1 MPPGH
6 GLKLEKARIYTLAA
20 APAGPENSGMKILLI
35 EDDPETAEHVCH
47 ALRSQGHEVD
57 ESHAGPDGLARARL
71 GQHAALIVDRMLPGL
86 DGLSL
91 VKQLREEGSQT
102 PVLFLTTMSGID
114 DRVAGLNGGGDDY
127 LAKPFALAELVA
139 RVNAITRRSE
149 PHPPVVLR
157 VGDLEMDLLR
167 RTVQRGGRAIDL
179 QPQEFKLLEYM
190 LRNAGRLVTR
200 NMLLENVWELHFD
213 PRTNIVETHMSR
225 LRSKMDRGFATEL
238 IHTIRG
244 NGYILRAD

>member
-1 MPPGH
+1 MG
-6 GLKLEKARIYTLAA
+6 A
-20 APAGPENSGMKILLI
+20 MKILLI
-35 EDDPETAEHVCH
+35 EDDPETAEHVCD
-47 ALRSQGHEVD
+47 ALRAQGHEVD
-57 ESHAGPDGLARARL
+57 ESRDGVAGLATARD
-71 GQHAALIVDRMLPGL
+71 GHYAALIVDRMLPGL

-91 VKQLREEGSQT
+91 VKQLRAEGSQT

-127 LAKPFALAELVA
+127 LAKPFALVELLA
-139 RVNAITRRSE
+139 RVNAITRRGDARQ
-149 PHPPVVLR
+149 PVTLR
-157 VGDLEMDLLR
+157 AGDLEMDLIR
-167 RTVQRGGRAIDL
+167 RAVHRGGKLVEL

-190 LRNAGRLVTR
+190 LRNEGRVVTR
-200 NMLLENVWELHFD
+200 SMLLENVWELHFD

-225 LRSKMDRGFATEL
+225 LRTKMDRGYDTEL